1 MGGNISF
8 QRIPISKDRIVV
20 VTGGNTGIGYE
31 TAKWM
36 AMLGASVIIA
46 CRSEKRAQEAITRMK
61 SDFQRVK
68 EQKTEGVTQTDD
80 LSVEFMKLDLSS
92 LKSTKEFVD
101 QFTESGRPLNTLIC
115 NAGIAFHPLEYTEDG
130 NETMFQVNYL
140 SHLLLTF
147 HLLPIMKRSGDDNRV
162 ILVSSHGHNNH
173 STPFSV
179 DKIQGKQYNADNFP
193 RFKYYGN
200 SKLYQIL
207 QMYFMNRRLADSN
220 VCVLS
225 VNPGLVDTE
234 VTRGFQDSSWMTWSW
249 KIVRAFSK
257 SPAEGAE
264 HTLNAAINPALKG
277 VRDVYFQ
284 DCKPKN
290 TNADAR
296 NKDIQE
302 SVLEYSLSC
311 LNDYITDDIRNE
323 WKTQ

>member
-1 MGGNISF
+1 MGSKISF
-8 QRIPISKDRIVV
+8 PRIPISKDRVVV

-46 CRSEKRAQEAITRMK
+46 CRSEKRALEAISRMK
-61 SDFQRVK
+61 SDFQREK

-80 LSVEFMKLDLSS
+80 ISVEFMKLDLSS
-92 LKSTKEFVD
+92 LESTKEFTD
-101 QFTESGRPLNTLIC
+101 QFIDSGRQLNTLIC

-140 SHLLLTF
+140 SQLLLTF
-147 HLLPIMKRSGDDNRV
+147 HLLPIMKRSGDDSRI
-162 ILVSSHGHNNH
+162 ILVSSYGHTVH
-173 STPFSV
+173 STPFTV
-179 DKIQGKQYNADNFP
+179 DKIQGKQHNADNFP

-225 VNPGLVDTE
+225 VHPGLVDTE
-234 VTRGFQDSSWMTWSW
+234 VTRGFQDIKWMTWGW
-249 KIVRAFSK
+249 KIGRVFSK
-257 SPAEGAE
+257 SPVEGAE
-264 HTLNAAINPALKG
+264 CTLNAAVNPALKG
-277 VRDVYFQ
+277 VRDVYYQ
-284 DCKPKN
+284 DCKPEN
-290 TNADAR
+290 THDDAR

-302 SVLEYSLSC
+302 SVLEYSLSR
-311 LNDYITDDIRNE
+311 LNDFITDDIRNE
-323 WKTQ
+323 WKTK

>member
-61 SDFQRVK
+61 SDFRERVK

-179 DKIQGKQYNADNFP
+179 DKIQGNNTT
-193 RFKYYGN
+193 
-200 SKLYQIL
+200 QITF
-207 QMYFMNRRLADSN
+207 QDSN
-220 VCVLS
+220 TMETRNYIRFYKL
-225 VNPGLVDTE
+225 NPGLVDTE